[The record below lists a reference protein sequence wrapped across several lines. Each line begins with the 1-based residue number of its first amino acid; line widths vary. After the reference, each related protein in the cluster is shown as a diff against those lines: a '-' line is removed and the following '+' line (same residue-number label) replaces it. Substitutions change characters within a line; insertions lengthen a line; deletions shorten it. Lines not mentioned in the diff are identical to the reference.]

1 MRRMNTLFAIAVS
14 AIQVV
19 ALSACTDSTDN
30 PVNPNPQPADGIP
43 AVVKNLPGYET
54 WDSPVDYN
62 NAHNWATLPTK
73 ADKAYDV
80 FYLQP
85 TSWNVAEGE
94 TSRVASLDNQTMRYG
109 GIICS
114 AIHAQAVFGDYC
126 NVFVP
131 IIAKLMLNILAKC
144 RGKRRR
150 NSGAMRQAK
159 ILHRH

>member
-1 MRRMNTLFAIAVS
+1 MRRIKKYLAIAVS
-14 AIQVV
+14 VILAV
-19 ALSACTDSTDN
+19 ALSACSDSNDN

-43 AVVKNLPGYET
+43 PVVKNLPGYEA
-54 WDSPVDYN
+54 WDSPVDYSK
-62 NAHNWATLPTK
+62 AENWAALPTK

-85 TSWNVAEGE
+85 TSWSVAEGE

-126 NVFVP
+126 NVYCP
-131 IIAKLMLNILAKC
+131 
-144 RGKRRR
+144 
-150 NSGAMRQAK
+150 
-159 ILHRH
+159 